1 MMHYVKHFK
10 QINDFKIP
18 KLLHVMVFMVM
29 AIQIYISYS
38 FNKTIKS
45 SIKRFRSNN
54 ICNFLRTLLKARKR
68 LLRQKLTK

>member
-18 KLLHVMVFMVM
+18 KLLHVMVM
-29 AIQIYISYS
+29 AIQIYISYT

-54 ICNFLRTLLKARKR
+54 ICNFCTDSFKS
-68 LLRQKLTK
+68 T